1 MRARQRDGA
10 TIVAQA
16 MDPFLLEAEMSVQDS
31 RSPSPPTHRP
41 HNSWAV
47 GLSLFA
53 GIVMIIGG
61 VFNAMEGIVAL
72 LRNESTSPLPAT
84 SSRLT

>member
-1 MRARQRDGA
+1 
-10 TIVAQA
+10 
-16 MDPFLLEAEMSVQDS
+16 MDPFLLEVGMSVQDS
-31 RSPSPPTHRP
+31 RSPSPSAHRP

-53 GIVMIIGG
+53 GILMIIGG